1 MSNRFVDLRE
11 SLYLLSIELV
21 ILYVVAFGLLAL
33 KTDNMFSVGM
43 AYSAVLCTSV
53 LAFLLPTFA
62 LLFSVVGFES
72 GHRTAIA
79 GARGAAVFM
88 TAAFLL
94 LALLTVSL
102 WSTPLVCVY
111 VNDTSTQCYSD
122 ADSTW
127 QDTDPADVRFVF
139 PSRAQYLEYTD
150 MANATVPDIFLKTTL
165 SENDY
170 VTKLH
175 AVLAVPFVF
184 IILVLQNSFFYA
196 IYSVE
201 ADADTKQADVKQADA
216 KKDNGGA
223 VFSAVELFRLFVRC
237 ALLLLCVVI
246 DSTDFFSGWNIVDVG
261 PQMLPSLVFTSVLI
275 FADFS
280 DTLLDNR
287 LQRWTP
293 SAGRVRLKYKLGLL
307 VSICVMLASLMYT
320 LLACVVTWHYIVGGF
335 TQISQFITDTRVTTI
350 HIMFVLFLLLDAWSA
365 LTHSLFKIYRYM
377 PRRSKEDKTNK
388 RITGTTSVRQAPS
401 GEREPAFDAMADSRD
416 LDFTP
421 ANSKQKDA

>member
-1 MSNRFVDLRE
+1 MTNRFVELRE

-21 ILYVVAFGLLAL
+21 ILYCVAFGLLTL

-43 AYSAVLCTSV
+43 AYSAVLCTSL
-53 LAFLLPTFA
+53 LAYILPTLA
-62 LLFSVVGFES
+62 LLFSVAGFET
-72 GHRTAIA
+72 GHIA
-79 GARGAAVFM
+79 VIGGARGAAVFM

-139 PSRAQYLEYTD
+139 PSRAQYFEYTD
-150 MANATVPDIFLKTTL
+150 MANATVADIFLKTTL

-175 AVLAVPFVF
+175 AVLAVPLVF

-201 ADADTKQADVKQADA
+201 SATDVKVDERH
-216 KKDNGGA
+216 A
-223 VFSAVELFRLFVRC
+223 VFTAVDLFRLFVRC

-246 DSTDFFSGWNIVDVG
+246 DSTDFFPGWNIVDVG
-261 PQMLPSLVFTSVLI
+261 PQMLPSLVFMSALI

-280 DTLLDNR
+280 DTLLENR
-287 LQRWTP
+287 LETWKP
-293 SAGRVRLKYKLGLL
+293 SEKRVRLKQNLGLL
-307 VSICVMLASLMYT
+307 VSICTVLTSLIYT
-320 LLACVVTWHYIVGGF
+320 LLACLVTCHYIVGGF
-335 TQISQFITDTRVTTI
+335 TQMGQFITDTRLTTI
-350 HIMFVLFLLLDAWSA
+350 NIVFMAFLLLDALS
-365 LTHSLFKIYRYM
+365 TFIHSIFKIYQYV
-377 PRRSKEDKTNK
+377 PRRYKGDKTNM
-388 RITGTTSVRQAPS
+388 RTTGVSGTGTLPS
-401 GEREPAFDAMADSRD
+401 IEKQPPFHSDANDSN
-416 LDFTP
+416 LNFTP
-421 ANSKQKDA
+421 AKKEA

>member
-1 MSNRFVDLRE
+1 
-11 SLYLLSIELV
+11 
-21 ILYVVAFGLLAL
+21 
-33 KTDNMFSVGM
+33 
-43 AYSAVLCTSV
+43 
-53 LAFLLPTFA
+53 
-62 LLFSVVGFES
+62 
-72 GHRTAIA
+72 
-79 GARGAAVFM
+79 
-88 TAAFLL
+88 
-94 LALLTVSL
+94 
-102 WSTPLVCVY
+102 
-111 VNDTSTQCYSD
+111 
-122 ADSTW
+122 
-127 QDTDPADVRFVF
+127 
-139 PSRAQYLEYTD
+139 
-150 MANATVPDIFLKTTL
+150 MANATVSDIFLKTTL

-170 VTKLH
+170 ITKLH

-201 ADADTKQADVKQADA
+201 ADADVKQADT
-216 KKDNGGA
+216 KQDNGGA

-261 PQMLPSLVFTSVLI
+261 PQMLPSLAFTSVLI

-293 SAGRVRLKYKLGLL
+293 SARRVQLKYKLGLL
-307 VSICVMLASLMYT
+307 VSICAMLASLMYT

-388 RITGTTSVRQAPS
+388 RTTGTTSVRQAPS
-401 GEREPAFDAMADSRD
+401 GEKEPAFDAMADSRD

-421 ANSKQKDA
+421 AKAKKDT

>member
-53 LAFLLPTFA
+53 LAFLLPTLA
-62 LLFSVVGFES
+62 LLFSVLGFES

-94 LALLTVSL
+94 LALLTISL

-122 ADSTW
+122 TDSMW
-127 QDTDPADVRFVF
+127 QDTDPTDVRFVF

-150 MANATVPDIFLKTTL
+150 MANATVADIFLKTTL

-201 ADADTKQADVKQADA
+201 ADADVKEAQV
-216 KKDNGGA
+216 KEDNGRA
-223 VFSAVELFRLFVRC
+223 VFTAVELFRLFVRC

-287 LQRWTP
+287 LQTWTP
-293 SAGRVRLKYKLGLL
+293 SAARVRLKYKLGLFL
-307 VSICVMLASLMYT
+307 SVCVMFASLMYT
-320 LLACVVTWHYIVGGF
+320 LLACVVTCHYIIGGF

-365 LTHSLFKIYRYM
+365 LTHSLFKIYRYV

-388 RITGTTSVRQAPS
+388 RTTGTTSARQAPS
-401 GEREPAFDAMADSRD
+401 GEKEPAFDAMADSRD

-421 ANSKQKDA
+421 ANAKKDI